1 MEYRSKE
8 KIRNDPLTEKI
19 IAACFKVHRALGPG
33 FSERIYRNALMMA
46 IKNIPLKYSVEK
58 NYVVKYENKRVG
70 DLRIDFII
78 EDKVIVEIKAVSGV
92 MPKVFEHQML
102 SYLKI
107 SGLKVGLLVNFGE
120 SSCQIKRFA
129 N

>member
-1 MEYRSKE
+1 MLL
-8 KIRNDPLTEKI
+8 NM
-19 IAACFKVHRALGPG
+19 
-33 FSERIYRNALMMA
+33 RI
-46 IKNIPLKYSVEK
+46 
-58 NYVVKYENKRVG
+58 NKRVS